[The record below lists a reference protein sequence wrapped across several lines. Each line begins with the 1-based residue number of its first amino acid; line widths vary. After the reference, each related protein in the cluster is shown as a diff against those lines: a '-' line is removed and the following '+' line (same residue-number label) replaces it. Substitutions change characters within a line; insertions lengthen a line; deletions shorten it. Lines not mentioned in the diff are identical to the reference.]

1 MENEK
6 PPQLIFND
14 IKRIAEEFLSQY
26 NQDDLIPVPIEEIAE
41 FKLHIQ
47 IVPIPQLKS
56 VFKIDGFINS
66 TFDQITLDDEVF
78 NRFEERARF
87 TIAHEIGHKILH
99 EKYFKHKKFTLIE
112 EYIKFQ
118 ETISSDNNYILERQA
133 NYFAGC
139 VLVPGSR
146 LRSEIDKA
154 IKNKH
159 KYSFLPPLE
168 QLPELF
174 KVSSTVIMIQIEKE
188 NIPINKLI

>member
-1 MENEK
+1 MENDK
-6 PPQLIFND
+6 PPRLNYED
-14 IKRIAEEFLSQY
+14 IKKIAEEFLSQN
-26 NQDDLIPVPIEEIAE
+26 NQDNLVPVPIEEIAE
-41 FKLHIQ
+41 LNLNIQ
-47 IVPIPQLKS
+47 IVPIPRLKTT
-56 VFKIDGFINS
+56 FKIDGFINS
-66 TFDQITLDDEVF
+66 TFDQITIDDEVF

-99 EKYFKHKKFTLIE
+99 EKYFKHKKFSIIE

-118 ETISSDNNYILERQA
+118 ESISNNENYILERQA

-139 VLVPGSR
+139 ILVPGSR
-146 LRSEIDKA
+146 LKLEIDNA
-154 IKNKH
+154 IKNKY